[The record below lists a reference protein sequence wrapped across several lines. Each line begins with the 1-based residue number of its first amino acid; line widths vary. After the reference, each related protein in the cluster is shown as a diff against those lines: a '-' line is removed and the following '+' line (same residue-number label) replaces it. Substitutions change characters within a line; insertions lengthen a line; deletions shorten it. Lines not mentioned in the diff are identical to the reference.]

1 MKTKSAVNLV
11 LSVALL
17 SLVAR
22 MSSQKETVA
31 TERTQV
37 VEFKESEVPYMLVSK
52 KKGKTVVEIVD
63 NSGKTISQ

>member
-1 MKTKSAVNLV
+1 MKLNSAVTLV
-11 LSVALL
+11 LSIAML
-17 SLVAR
+17 SLAACV
-22 MSSQKETVA
+22 SSQKETVA